1 MQLNDDGDSLDIFK
15 KVPLK
20 KMYVR
25 SADDTFLQ
33 REKLRIKNERIE
45 QMRNRLDMQRGFENE
60 QELNN

>member
-45 QMRNRLDMQRGFENE
+45 QMRNRLDM
-60 QELNN
+60 